1 MLPPKTLANS
11 PADWWRHAVI
21 YQIYPRSFADGN
33 GDGIGDL
40 PGIIDRLP
48 AVADL
53 GVDAIWLSPFYTSP
67 QKDAYRVHSA
77 QHPVGSVKTPETT
90 SRKHICVHRRQRREQ
105 L

>member
-1 MLPPKTLANS
+1 MLAPKTLANS

-67 QKDAYRVHSA
+67 QK
-77 QHPVGSVKTPETT
+77 TPATT
-90 SRKHICVHRRQRREQ
+90 LPTTATSTPCLEPW
-105 L
+105 LTLSN